1 MDGLPSSSNIGSAA
15 WLCGAQYGVHKRIRE
30 NGFVDGLCRLSTVL
44 IRDRCVTA

>member
-1 MDGLPSSSNIGSAA
+1 MDGLPSSSNIGSKAR
-15 WLCGAQYGVHKRIRE
+15 LCGARCGVHKRIRE